1 MVYIYDIL
9 VNFNDS
15 YLYDFFEWNLNDEIE
30 NIKKVKLYRVSTN
43 CINDFIKNKV
53 KVPISFLGEIYKT
66 CEVYTKNSVKQL
78 YYVTL
83 FSDGKQVLA
92 IEWDNK
98 GYSICKSKL
107 IVEEEEDVIELAQ
120 DMEIYSLDYEII
132 KKEDNRYFLT
142 RKELKIRK
150 YLTLEIE
157 DAYKKKKHEK
167 LKFMYEEY
175 FEKKSNNYLS
185 MKEELISSMK
195 TFLDNK
201 HFSLY
206 ELLRLSHKK
215 KKV

>member
-30 NIKKVKLYRVSTN
+30 NIKRVKLYRVSTN
-43 CINDFIKNKV
+43 CIKDLIENRV
-53 KVPISFLGEIYKT
+53 KVSISFLGEIYKT
-66 CEVYTKNSVKQL
+66 CEIYTKNNVKQL
-78 YYVTL
+78 NYVTL
-83 FSDGKQVLA
+83 FSDGEQVIA

-98 GYSICKSKL
+98 GYSVCKSKL

-120 DMEIYSLDYEII
+120 DMKIYPLLYEII
-132 KKEDNRYFLT
+132 NKESNRNFLT
-142 RKELKIRK
+142 RRELKIRK

-157 DAYKKKKHEK
+157 DAYKKKKYKK

-175 FEKKSNNYLS
+175 FDKASNNYLS
-185 MKEELISSMK
+185 MKEELISSMQM
-195 TFLDNK
+195 FLNSK
-201 HFSLY
+201 HLSLY

-215 KKV
+215 NKV